1 MTKII
6 SIASALCMILLP
18 IGLSAQTVDTI
29 ALLDSLYWDKKYDD
43 MVTIATER
51 LERESDL
58 YTEVA
63 AKYYLA
69 NALFKRSEFPK
80 TWALVVENHEASKSL
95 NMLDSSHVRMV
106 VDQSQKV
113 GDYSFLAEEYAIGK
127 SALAYGIK
135 TLENHL
141 SNDLWRKVK
150 LLHKAGAV
158 SRISN
163 DLEAAEQYLQSGIQ
177 TIPQLPEVQ
186 QGRIEPVFQAEMAEV
201 YNDSNQ
207 PQKAVTIYKQMLTA
221 AQKQNNLTRLSIYN
235 NNIGLAYERMRD
247 FGKAKYHF
255 QKGLEA
261 KIEKWGTEDVNI
273 IIGYTNLGRIST
285 KLGEPATAR
294 EYYAILLDLT
304 NEMFEPN
311 SIKLADTYYSIG
323 MSYLSESKYDTA
335 QIYYQKAWDNRA
347 LHVGTED
354 LKLTDAQQM
363 VGFCMVKQGEVDQG
377 IKLLLTSA
385 NDRST
390 KKITQDYE
398 LVNTY
403 VYLHDAYLQR
413 GDEDLADQMLVLA
426 FTAIGYNI
434 DDPYAFEKVQIP
446 SGLVVPMTKR
456 LARLSNQLHTQHK
469 NDPIKV
475 ADALITYLKYSYDDR
490 DSKKVLAKDT
500 DLLYEAMVDYLY
512 TSYEQNHSQ
521 ETLNRILA
529 VTERSNNT
537 FLYEELAS
545 DQSVK
550 SSASNQLNDARRNLI
565 KQIDSSQQA
574 INELGSIESR
584 DEVQYKNLLSKLT
597 TDKSKLYD
605 VMESIRTKDPE
616 YYHLRY
622 NYPVADISAVR
633 RSLAIDQ
640 VVLSYYFG
648 AEALYL
654 MIIRNDVCEIK
665 KVGSKKDI
673 KEDILNLHAMI
684 SKKASQQVIMASATD
699 LYEVMIGQHGIA
711 PDEKL
716 LVVADD
722 VVARLPFDVLLY
734 SQGIDLFER
743 QQISFLHSAS
753 LMANPLPVAAKDQQY
768 LLAMA
773 PVFDGGLLAWSDPAD
788 AVRGPKLGPIPESRT
803 EVNNITA
810 IWKTKPYIYSDASLA
825 QFLAIAP
832 QASVIHLATHAII
845 DENTPGLSYLAFAQT
860 DSTSS
865 SILQANDISRMDL
878 NAELVTL
885 SACNTGSGEIQQ
897 GEGVAS
903 IGRAFVYA
911 GCPNLLMTLWS
922 VSDQS
927 TTQLLTDYYANLHEG
942 QDKIEA
948 LHQSKVNYLKSSPQA
963 LRHPYYWSG
972 LVYYGE
978 SGPLRQFESTNF
990 GWIGVGIVGLI
1001 GMMVWFVFGRI
1012 RRS

>member
-1 MTKII
+1 MTKFIA
-6 SIASALCMILLP
+6 IASALCMTLLP
-18 IGLSAQTVDTI
+18 IGLSAQAVDTV
-29 ALLDSLYWDKKYDD
+29 ALLDSLYWNQKYDD
-43 MVTIATER
+43 IVTIATAR
-51 LERESDL
+51 LEREGDL

-63 AKYYLA
+63 AKYHLA

-163 DLEAAEQYLQSGIQ
+163 DLEGAEQYLQSGIQ
-177 TIPQLPEVQ
+177 TIPQLAEIQ
-186 QGRIEPVFQAEMAEV
+186 QERIKPVFQAEMAEV
-201 YNDSNQ
+201 YNDRNQ
-207 PQKAVTIYKQMLTA
+207 PQKAITIYKQMLATA
-221 AQKQNNLTRLSIYN
+221 QEQNNLTRLSIYN

-273 IIGYTNLGRIST
+273 IIGYTNLGRISS

-294 EYYAILLDLT
+294 EYYSILLDLT

-323 MSYLSESKYDTA
+323 LSYLSENKNDSA

-363 VGFCMVKQGEVDQG
+363 VGFCKVKQGEIDQG
-377 IKLLLTSA
+377 IKLLLESA
-385 NDRST
+385 NNRSS
-390 KKITQDYE
+390 KKIAQDYE

-403 VYLHDAYLQR
+403 IYLHDAYLQQ
-413 GDEDLADQMLVLA
+413 GDEALADQMLGLA
-426 FTAIGYNI
+426 FTAIGYDI
-434 DDPYAFEKVQIP
+434 DDPYAFEKIQIP
-446 SGLVVPMTKR
+446 SGLVAPMTRR
-456 LARLSNQLHTQHK
+456 LARLSIQPSVQHIH
-469 NDPIKV
+469 DPIKV
-475 ADALITYLKYSYDDR
+475 AEALITYLKYSYDDR
-490 DSKKVLAKDT
+490 DSKKILAQDT

-512 TSYEQNHSQ
+512 TSYAQNRNQ

-545 DQSVK
+545 DQSEK
-550 SSASNQLNDARRNLI
+550 SSAPNQLNDVRRNLI

-584 DEVQYKNLLSKLT
+584 DEAQYKKLLSALT
-597 TDKSKLYD
+597 RDKSELYR
-605 VMESIRTKDPE
+605 VMESIRAENPE

-622 NYPVADISAVR
+622 CYPVADITDVQS
-633 RSLAIDQ
+633 SLAKDQ
-640 VVLSYYFG
+640 VILSYYFG
-648 AEALYL
+648 AEALYVI
-654 MIIRNDVCEIK
+654 IIRNNGCDIK

-673 KEDILNLHAMI
+673 KADILNLHNLI
-684 SKKASQQVIMASATD
+684 GKKASEAKIMDYAAE
-699 LYEVMIGQHGIA
+699 LYDIMIGQHEIS
-711 PDEKL
+711 PDEKI
-716 LVVADD
+716 LVIPDD

-734 SQGIDLFER
+734 SQGIDIFER

-753 LMANPLPVAAKDQQY
+753 LLANPLPIAVKDQRN

-773 PVFDGGLLAWSDPAD
+773 PVFDGGLLAWSDPAE
-788 AVRGPKLGPIPESRT
+788 AVRGSRLGPIPESRT

-810 IWKTKPYIYSDASLA
+810 IWKTKPYVDRDASLA
-825 QFLAIAP
+825 QFLEIAP
-832 QASVIHLATHAII
+832 QASIIHLATHAII
-845 DENTPGLSYLAFAQT
+845 NENTPSLSYLAFAQT

-865 SILQANDISRMDL
+865 SILMANDISRMDL

-927 TTQLLTDYYANLHEG
+927 TTHLLTDYYANLHKG

-978 SGPLRQFESTNF
+978 TGPLRQFQSTHF
-990 GWIGVGIVGLI
+990 SWIGFGGLGVI
-1001 GMMVWFVFGRI
+1001 GMMIWLIFGRR